1 MSGKTQI
8 LLIDDHALVREA
20 IASMLSTQPDFE
32 VAGEVATIEDAL
44 EVVKTKH
51 IDLVLLDIDLGS
63 QKGGAFVNLAR
74 SAGFK
79 GRILVVTAGVSKVE
93 ATRLLQNGCSGVLSK
108 HERPRLL
115 MERIRKIVDGSEETD
130 PSRGKTAVDDLLP
143 ADKEPNKPLTPRQLQ
158 VFRRVFNGRSNKE
171 IATELGISESMVKSF
186 VQQLFHKTQ
195 VHSRAQ
201 LVRVAIERYW
211 SEIEEG

>member
-1 MSGKTQI
+1 MGSKTQI

-20 IASMLSTQPDFE
+20 IASMLSAQPDFE

-74 SAGFK
+74 SSGFT

-130 PSRGKTAVDDLLP
+130 PGRGKMGVDDLLP
-143 ADKEPNKPLTPRQLQ
+143 VDKEPNKPLTPRQLQ

-211 SEIEEG
+211 SEIDEG

>member
-1 MSGKTQI
+1 MSSKTQI

-20 IASMLSTQPDFE
+20 IASMLSAQPDFE

-74 SAGFK
+74 SSGFN

-108 HERPRLL
+108 LERPRLL
-115 MERIRKIVDGSEETD
+115 IERIRKIVDGSEETD
-130 PSRGKTAVDDLLP
+130 PGKMGVEELLP

-186 VQQLFHKTQ
+186 VQQLFHKTKFIPGR
-195 VHSRAQ
+195 S
-201 LVRVAIERYW
+201 
-211 SEIEEG
+211 